1 MSKKGM
7 INIAGASDSRLAPI
21 ISHLL
26 KDRNGQSLIVVPS
39 VIRARHLAVDL
50 SFFTERK
57 IYVLPE
63 EEDSFMQY
71 EAANNDSLLERLSIL
86 KAAVSG
92 EREEWEILYK
102 NSAQVAKEDGFDD
115 ISRLFSNI
123 LEIEKRH
130 AHRFELLAEEL
141 KAEILFKK
149 EETTQWVCRKCGH
162 IHIGKEAPCK
172 CPVCEHPQGYFQVFI
187 EKF

>member
-92 EREEWEILYK
+92 EECIVIAPVTGAIRKLPPAETFMENSLQINLGDDIDVEQVKAKLYK
-102 NSAQVAKEDGFDD
+102 M
-115 ISRLFSNI
+115 
-123 LEIEKRH
+123 
-130 AHRFELLAEEL
+130 
-141 KAEILFKK
+141 
-149 EETTQWVCRKCGH
+149 
-162 IHIGKEAPCK
+162 
-172 CPVCEHPQGYFQVFI
+172 GY
-187 EKF
+187 